1 MSSVLYSLGR
11 WAVRARRLVLVA
23 WVGILVLIGG
33 LAGLVQQGLDDSVTI
48 PGTESQAALDR
59 LATTFP
65 QVSGASA
72 QVIVVAPDGSTID
85 DDAVR
90 GPIEDAVDAIGDI
103 PHVEGVTSPYDDTAT
118 ASVSDD
124 NTATLLTIQ
133 LDEGQSEVG
142 DDTKDALGA
151 ASADLAAALPDG
163 AQASLGGQLFS
174 TEFPT
179 LTVTEALGLLVALV
193 VLVITFGS
201 FVAAGLPLL
210 NAVIGVGVS
219 MGLLFAA
226 TAVAQINSTTPML
239 AVMLGLAVGIDYALF
254 IVSRHRDELATGL
267 PVDEAAARS
276 VATGGS
282 AVIFAGLTVMIALV
296 GLGVAGIPFL
306 TTMGVAAAVGVGLA
320 VLVSITLLPAM
331 LGFAGERLRPKAPR
345 ARRSRRGRRAAAGSG
360 ASGSGS
366 GTAAEGASALGLPS
380 APLVPRGAPAR
391 PTTPFA
397 TDAPSTTSAPG
408 SPTASGTTAPDGD
421 GSPRASGSPGSSLAA
436 ADGDG
441 SPREVG
447 APGRHGLAGVAAS
460 STTDGSPRV
469 HTQVAPGP
477 AAAPGRAAGG
487 ADGAASDAKG
497 VRAARENDGR
507 PHEVTARQPE
517 HRGRTD
523 RGPEHVGPS
532 GDGTT
537 TVEHH
542 NRFFA
547 GWVRTVTRVPLLTLL
562 VGLAAL
568 VLLTIPAKD
577 LRLALPDAGT
587 LPEDNQARVTYDLV
601 SEHFGPGYNGPLIVT
616 GTIVT
621 STDPVGL
628 MDDLAD
634 EIRGLDGVADVPL
647 ATPNMSADTGI
658 VQVVPTGAPDSQET
672 KDLVT
677 EIRSLHD
684 HFLDEYGVDLA
695 VTGFTAVGIDVSDK
709 LGAALLPFALV
720 VVGLSLVLL
729 TMVFRSIWVPV
740 KATVG
745 YLFSV
750 GAAFG
755 VVTLVFEHGFL
766 AEALHVTRLGPV
778 ISFMPIVLMGVLFGL
793 AMDYEVFLVSRIRED
808 YVHSG
813 RARAS
818 ISTGF
823 QASAKVVT
831 AAAVIMFAVFVAFV
845 PEGDMS
851 LKPIALGLAVGVLV
865 DAFVVRMT
873 LVPAVLA
880 LLGDRAWHMP
890 AWLDRVLPSFDV
902 EGEGLSRELALR
914 DWPEP
919 GATDAVVAHGLQVAG
934 AHGPL
939 AAPVTVRVPD
949 GGTLVVHG
957 ASPAAVSGVALALAG
972 RLKPS
977 AGALKVTGL
986 VLPERAMSVRRRVAV
1001 VDLAADVAALPGD
1014 APAPAAHR
1022 THAAASVDAVL
1033 AESPR
1038 VLVVVGTDAVSAP
1051 GERAA
1056 LAEALGRGTA
1066 GGTAVVLGSVGPF
1079 PSDLAPPGSQVLDL
1093 QAPAPASSVSTAPT
1107 EMEVHA

>member
-1 MSSVLYSLGR
+1 MSSALYSLGR
-11 WAVRARRLVLVA
+11 WAVGARRLVLVA
-23 WVGILVLIGG
+23 WIGILVLAGG
-33 LAGLVQQGLDDSVTI
+33 LAGLVGQGLDDEVTI

-59 LATTFP
+59 LAATFP

-72 QVIVVAPDGSTID
+72 QVVVVAPDGSTIE

-90 GPIEDAVDAIGDI
+90 GPVEDAVTALGD
-103 PHVEGVTSPYDDTAT
+103 VDGVAAVTSPYDDTMP

-124 NTATLLTIQ
+124 DVATLMTVQ
-133 LDEGQSEVG
+133 LDEGQSEVT
-142 DDTKDALGA
+142 DATKDALGDVVD
-151 ASADLAAALPDG
+151 DLAAALPDG
-163 AQASLGGQLFS
+163 AQAALGGQLFS

-193 VLVITFGS
+193 VLVLTFGS

-210 NAVIGVGVS
+210 NAVVGVGVS
-219 MGLLFAA
+219 MGFLFAA

-254 IVSRHRDELATGL
+254 IVSRQRDELASGL
-267 PVDEAAARS
+267 SVEEATARA
-276 VATGGS
+276 VATAGS

-306 TTMGVAAAVGVGLA
+306 TVMGVAAAVGVGLA

-345 ARRSRRGRRAAAGSG
+345 RRGRGRRRAAAG
-360 ASGSGS
+360 
-366 GTAAEGASALGLPS
+366 
-380 APLVPRGAPAR
+380 
-391 PTTPFA
+391 
-397 TDAPSTTSAPG
+397 
-408 SPTASGTTAPDGD
+408 
-421 GSPRASGSPGSSLAA
+421 
-436 ADGDG
+436 ADGGRSTGATGATGATG
-441 SPREVG
+441 SR
-447 APGRHGLAGVAAS
+447 GRR
-460 STTDGSPRV
+460 TD
-469 HTQVAPGP
+469 
-477 AAAPGRAAGG
+477 RAV
-487 ADGAASDAKG
+487 GAASDATG
-497 VRAARENDGR
+497 RQAALVNPR
-507 PHEVTARQPE
+507 PDDP
-517 HRGRTD
+517 
-523 RGPEHVGPS
+523 
-532 GDGTT
+532 GDGAAAPSTEGAPAADPTREVSDPTT
-537 TVEHH
+537 TAHR

-547 GWVRTVTRVPLLTLL
+547 GWVRAVTRIPLLTIGL
-562 VGLAAL
+562 VVAAI
-568 VLLTIPAKD
+568 VLLTLPARD
-577 LRLALPDAGT
+577 LQLALPDAGT

-601 SEHFGPGYNGPLIVT
+601 SEHFGPGFNGPLIVT

-628 MDDLAD
+628 MNDLGD
-634 EIRGLDGVADVPL
+634 EIADLPGVADVPL
-647 ATPNMSADTGI
+647 ATPNLTADTGI
-658 VQVVPTGAPDSQET
+658 VQVVPTGAPDSEET

-677 EIRSLHD
+677 EIRAQHD

-695 VTGFTAVGIDVSDK
+695 VTGFTAVGIDVSAK
-709 LGAALLPFALV
+709 LGAALLPFAFV

-729 TMVFRSIWVPV
+729 TMVFRSVAVPI
-740 KATVG
+740 KATLG

-766 AEALHVTRLGPV
+766 ADALHVTRLGPV

-793 AMDYEVFLVSRIRED
+793 AMDYEVFLVARIRED

-813 RARAS
+813 QARRS
-818 ISTGF
+818 IFTGF

-880 LLGDRAWHMP
+880 LLGDKAWWMP
-890 AWLDRVLPSFDV
+890 RWLDRVLPSFDV
-902 EGEGLSRELALR
+902 EGEGLSKELALA

-919 GATDAVVAHGLQVAG
+919 GSTDAVVAHDLVVAG
-934 AHGPL
+934 ARGPL
-939 AAPVTVRVPD
+939 AEPVTVRVPD
-949 GGTLVVHG
+949 GGSLVVHG
-957 ASPAAVSGVALALAG
+957 ESPAAVSGVVLALAG
-972 RLKPS
+972 RLRPTS
-977 AGALKVTGL
+977 GALKVTGL
-986 VLPERAMSVRRRVAV
+986 VLPERALTVRRRVAL

-1022 THAAASVDAVL
+1022 VPAAASVAEVL
-1033 AESPR
+1033 RERPR
-1038 VLVVVGTDAVSAP
+1038 LLAVVGTDAVTSPA
-1051 GERAA
+1051 ERTA
-1056 LAEALGRGTA
+1056 LAEVLAEAAGR
-1066 GGTAVVLGSVGPF
+1066 GTAVVLGAVGPA
-1079 PSDLAPPGSQVLDL
+1079 PTDLAPPGTPVLDL
-1093 QAPAPASSVSTAPT
+1093 HDPHHPDRTVPAAPVVGPRTEEVPA
-1107 EMEVHA
+1107 

>member
-1 MSSVLYSLGR
+1 MSSALYSLGR
-11 WAVRARRLVLVA
+11 WAVHARRLVLLA
-23 WVGILVLIGG
+23 WIGILVVVGG
-33 LAGLVQQGLDDSVTI
+33 LAGLVQQGLDDAVTI

-59 LATTFP
+59 LAATFP

-72 QVIVVAPDGSTID
+72 QVIVVAPDGSTIE

-90 GPIEDAVDAIGDI
+90 GPVEDAVEALGAVD
-103 PHVEGVTSPYDDTAT
+103 HVAGVTSPYDDTVP

-124 NTATLLTIQ
+124 GTAALLTVQ
-133 LDEGQSEVG
+133 LDQGESAVADE
-142 DDTKDALGA
+142 TKDALG
-151 ASADLAAALPDG
+151 SAVDDLEAALPDG

-193 VLVITFGS
+193 VLVVTFGS

-210 NAVIGVGVS
+210 NAVMGVGVT

-254 IVSRHRDELATGL
+254 IVSRHRDELSTGL

-306 TTMGVAAAVGVGLA
+306 TVMGVAAAVGVGLA
-320 VLVSITLLPAM
+320 VLVSVTLLPAM
-331 LGFAGERLRPKAPR
+331 LGFAGERLRPKTPR
-345 ARRSRRGRRAAAGSG
+345 TRRRGRRRAA
-360 ASGSGS
+360 
-366 GTAAEGASALGLPS
+366 PS
-380 APLVPRGAPAR
+380 A
-391 PTTPFA
+391 
-397 TDAPSTTSAPG
+397 TSAQERE
-408 SPTASGTTAPDGD
+408 APDGEA
-421 GSPRASGSPGSSLAA
+421 R
-436 ADGDG
+436 
-441 SPREVG
+441 
-447 APGRHGLAGVAAS
+447 
-460 STTDGSPRV
+460 
-469 HTQVAPGP
+469 
-477 AAAPGRAAGG
+477 GG
-487 ADGAASDAKG
+487 EARDGAVRDGASTG
-497 VRAARENDGR
+497 V
-507 PHEVTARQPE
+507 Q
-517 HRGRTD
+517 HR
-523 RGPEHVGPS
+523 
-532 GDGTT
+532 
-537 TVEHH
+537 

-547 GWVRTVTRVPLLTLL
+547 GWVRTVTRIPLLTILL
-562 VGLAAL
+562 VLAGL
-568 VLLTIPAKD
+568 VLLTLPAKD

-601 SEHFGPGYNGPLIVT
+601 SEHFGPGFNGPLIVT

-628 MDDLAD
+628 MDALAD
-634 EIRGLDGVADVPL
+634 EIGDLPGVADVPL
-647 ATPNMSADTGI
+647 ATPNPSADTGI
-658 VQVVPTGAPDSQET
+658 VQVIPTGAPDSEET

-677 EIRSLHD
+677 QIRSQHD
-684 HFLDEYGVDLA
+684 HFLDEYGVDLS

-729 TMVFRSIWVPV
+729 TMVFRSIAVPI

-755 VVTLVFEHGFL
+755 VVTLVFEHGVL
-766 AEALHVTRLGPV
+766 ADALNVTRLGPV

-813 RARAS
+813 QARRS

-831 AAAVIMFAVFVAFV
+831 AAAIIMFAVFVAFV

-865 DAFVVRMT
+865 DAFLVRMT

-880 LLGDRAWHMP
+880 LLGDRAWWMP
-890 AWLDRVLPSFDV
+890 RRLDRVLPSFDV
-902 EGEGLSRELALR
+902 EGEGLARELELR

-919 GATDAVVAHGLQVAG
+919 GSTDPVVAHALEVAG
-934 AHGPL
+934 PRGPL

-957 ASPAAVSGVALALAG
+957 ASPAAVTGVALALAG
-972 RLKPS
+972 RLRPS

-986 VLPERAMSVRRRVAV
+986 VLPERASAVRRRVAV
-1001 VDLAADVAALPGD
+1001 VDLAADAAALPGD

-1022 THAAASVDAVL
+1022 THPAAAVAAVL
-1033 AESPR
+1033 AERPR
-1038 VLVVVGTDAVSAP
+1038 VVVVLGTDAVSAP
-1051 GERAA
+1051 EERAELAAA
-1056 LAEALGRGTA
+1056 LERGSAA
-1066 GGTAVVLGSVGPF
+1066 GSAVVLGSVGAF

-1093 QAPAPASSVSTAPT
+1093 QPPAPALAAEAPT
-1107 EMEVHA
+1107 DLEEVRA

>member
-1 MSSVLYSLGR
+1 MSSALYSLGR
-11 WAVRARRLVLVA
+11 WAVGARRLVLVA
-23 WVGILVLIGG
+23 WIGILVLAGG
-33 LAGLVQQGLDDSVTI
+33 LAGLVGQGLDDEVTI

-59 LATTFP
+59 LAATFP

-72 QVIVVAPDGSTID
+72 QVVVVAPDGSTIE

-90 GPIEDAVDAIGDI
+90 GPVEDAVTALGD
-103 PHVEGVTSPYDDTAT
+103 VDGVAAVTSPYDDTMP

-124 NTATLLTIQ
+124 DVATLMTVQ
-133 LDEGQSEVG
+133 LDEGQSEVT
-142 DDTKDALGA
+142 DATKDALGDVVD
-151 ASADLAAALPDG
+151 DLAAALPDG
-163 AQASLGGQLFS
+163 AQAALGGQLFS

-193 VLVITFGS
+193 VLVLTFGS

-210 NAVIGVGVS
+210 NAVVGVGVS

-254 IVSRHRDELATGL
+254 IVSRQRDELATGL
-267 PVDEAAARS
+267 SVEEATARA
-276 VATGGS
+276 VATAGS

-306 TTMGVAAAVGVGLA
+306 TVMGVAAAVGVGLA

-345 ARRSRRGRRAAAGSG
+345 RRGR
-360 ASGSGS
+360 
-366 GTAAEGASALGLPS
+366 
-380 APLVPRGAPAR
+380 
-391 PTTPFA
+391 
-397 TDAPSTTSAPG
+397 
-408 SPTASGTTAPDGD
+408 
-421 GSPRASGSPGSSLAA
+421 
-436 ADGDG
+436 
-441 SPREVG
+441 
-447 APGRHGLAGVAAS
+447 GR
-460 STTDGSPRV
+460 R
-469 HTQVAPGP
+469 
-477 AAAPGRAAGG
+477 RAAGG
-487 ADGAASDAKG
+487 ADGGRSTGATGSPGRRTGRAAAAPEDAKG
-497 VRAARENDGR
+497 VAGLAGASRGTSDADGSPSTSGAAAAD
-507 PHEVTARQPE
+507 PTTDAVSSTTTTE
-517 HRGRTD
+517 HR
-523 RGPEHVGPS
+523 
-532 GDGTT
+532 
-537 TVEHH
+537 

-547 GWVRTVTRVPLLTLL
+547 GWVRAVTRIPLLTIGL
-562 VGLAAL
+562 VVAAI
-568 VLLTIPAKD
+568 VLLTLPARD
-577 LRLALPDAGT
+577 LQLALPDAGT

-601 SEHFGPGYNGPLIVT
+601 SEHFGPGFNGPLIVT

-628 MDDLAD
+628 MNDLGD
-634 EIRGLDGVADVPL
+634 EIADLPGVADVPL
-647 ATPNMSADTGI
+647 ATPNLTADTGI
-658 VQVVPTGAPDSQET
+658 VQVVPTGAPDSEET

-677 EIRSLHD
+677 EIRAQHD

-695 VTGFTAVGIDVSDK
+695 VTGFTAVGIDVSAK
-709 LGAALLPFALV
+709 LGAALLPFAFV

-729 TMVFRSIWVPV
+729 TMVFRSVAVPI
-740 KATVG
+740 KATLG

-766 AEALHVTRLGPV
+766 ADALHVTRLGPV

-793 AMDYEVFLVSRIRED
+793 AMDYEVFLVARIRED

-813 RARAS
+813 QARRS
-818 ISTGF
+818 IFTGF

-880 LLGDRAWHMP
+880 LLGDKAWWMP
-890 AWLDRVLPSFDV
+890 RWLDRVLPSFDV
-902 EGEGLSRELALR
+902 EGEGLSKELALA

-919 GATDAVVAHGLQVAG
+919 GSTDAVVAHDLVVAG
-934 AHGPL
+934 ARGPL
-939 AAPVTVRVPD
+939 AEPVTVRVPD
-949 GGTLVVHG
+949 GGSLVVHG
-957 ASPAAVSGVALALAG
+957 ESPAAVSGVVLALAG
-972 RLKPS
+972 RLRPTS
-977 AGALKVTGL
+977 GALKVTGL
-986 VLPERAMSVRRRVAV
+986 VLPERALTVRRRVAL

-1022 THAAASVDAVL
+1022 VPAAASVAEVL
-1033 AESPR
+1033 RERPR
-1038 VLVVVGTDAVSAP
+1038 LLAVVGTDAVKSPA
-1051 GERAA
+1051 ERAA
-1056 LAEALGRGTA
+1056 LAEVLADAAGR
-1066 GGTAVVLGSVGPF
+1066 GTAVVLGAVGPA
-1079 PSDLAPPGSQVLDL
+1079 PTDLAPPGTPVLDL
-1093 QAPAPASSVSTAPT
+1093 HDPHHPDRTVPAAPVVGPRTEEVPA
-1107 EMEVHA
+1107 

>member
-1 MSSVLYSLGR
+1 MSSALYSLGR
-11 WAVRARRLVLVA
+11 WAVGARRLVLVA
-23 WVGILVLIGG
+23 WIGVLVLAGG
-33 LAGLVQQGLDDSVTI
+33 LAGLVGQGLDDEVTI

-59 LATTFP
+59 LAATFP

-72 QVIVVAPDGSTID
+72 QVVVVAPDGSTIE

-90 GPIEDAVDAIGDI
+90 GPVEDAVTALGD
-103 PHVEGVTSPYDDTAT
+103 VDGVAAVTSPYDDTMP

-124 NTATLLTIQ
+124 DVATLMTVQ
-133 LDEGQSEVG
+133 LDEGQSEVS
-142 DDTKDALGA
+142 DATKDALGDVVD
-151 ASADLAAALPDG
+151 DLAAALPDG
-163 AQASLGGQLFS
+163 AQAALGGQLFS

-193 VLVITFGS
+193 VLVLTFGS

-210 NAVIGVGVS
+210 NAVVGVGVS

-254 IVSRHRDELATGL
+254 IVSRQRDELATGL
-267 PVDEAAARS
+267 SVEEATARA
-276 VATGGS
+276 VATAGS

-306 TTMGVAAAVGVGLA
+306 TVMGVAAAVGVGLA

-345 ARRSRRGRRAAAGSG
+345 RRGRGRRRAAAG
-360 ASGSGS
+360 
-366 GTAAEGASALGLPS
+366 
-380 APLVPRGAPAR
+380 
-391 PTTPFA
+391 
-397 TDAPSTTSAPG
+397 
-408 SPTASGTTAPDGD
+408 
-421 GSPRASGSPGSSLAA
+421 
-436 ADGDG
+436 ADGG
-441 SPREVG
+441 RSTG
-447 APGRHGLAGVAAS
+447 ATGATGATGRRTGRA
-460 STTDGSPRV
+460 
-469 HTQVAPGP
+469 
-477 AAAPGRAAGG
+477 AAAPE
-487 ADGAASDAKG
+487 DAKG
-497 VRAARENDGR
+497 VAGLAGASRGTSDADGSPSTSGAAAAD
-507 PHEVTARQPE
+507 PTTDAVSSTTTTE
-517 HRGRTD
+517 HR
-523 RGPEHVGPS
+523 
-532 GDGTT
+532 
-537 TVEHH
+537 

-547 GWVRTVTRVPLLTLL
+547 GWVRAVTRIPLLTIGL
-562 VGLAAL
+562 VVAAI
-568 VLLTIPAKD
+568 VLLTLPARD
-577 LRLALPDAGT
+577 LQLALPDAGT

-601 SEHFGPGYNGPLIVT
+601 SEHFGPGFNGPLIVT

-628 MDDLAD
+628 MNDLGD
-634 EIRGLDGVADVPL
+634 EIADLPGVADVPL
-647 ATPNMSADTGI
+647 ATPNLTADTGI
-658 VQVVPTGAPDSQET
+658 VQVVPTGAPDSEET

-677 EIRSLHD
+677 EIRAQHD

-695 VTGFTAVGIDVSDK
+695 VTGFTAVGIDVSAK
-709 LGAALLPFALV
+709 LGAALLPFAFV

-729 TMVFRSIWVPV
+729 TMVFRSVAVPI
-740 KATVG
+740 KATLG

-766 AEALHVTRLGPV
+766 ADALHVTRLGPV

-793 AMDYEVFLVSRIRED
+793 AMDYEVFLVARIRED

-813 RARAS
+813 QARRS
-818 ISTGF
+818 IFTGF

-880 LLGDRAWHMP
+880 LLGDKAWWMP
-890 AWLDRVLPSFDV
+890 RWLDRVLPSFDV
-902 EGEGLSRELALR
+902 EGEGLSKELALA

-919 GATDAVVAHGLQVAG
+919 GSTDAVVAHDLVVAG
-934 AHGPL
+934 ARGPL
-939 AAPVTVRVPD
+939 AEPVTVRVPD
-949 GGTLVVHG
+949 GGSLVVHG
-957 ASPAAVSGVALALAG
+957 ESPAAVSGVVLALAG
-972 RLKPS
+972 RLRPTS
-977 AGALKVTGL
+977 GALKVTGL
-986 VLPERAMSVRRRVAV
+986 VLPERALTVRRRVAL

-1022 THAAASVDAVL
+1022 VPAAASVAEALRERPRLL
-1033 AESPR
+1033 A
-1038 VLVVVGTDAVSAP
+1038 VVGTDAVTSPA
-1051 GERAA
+1051 ERAA
-1056 LAEALGRGTA
+1056 LAEVLADAAGR
-1066 GGTAVVLGSVGPF
+1066 GTAVVLGAVGPA
-1079 PSDLAPPGSQVLDL
+1079 PTDLAPPGTPVLDL
-1093 QAPAPASSVSTAPT
+1093 HDPHQPDRTVPAAPVVGPRTEEVPA
-1107 EMEVHA
+1107 

>member
-1 MSSVLYSLGR
+1 MSSALYSLGR
-11 WAVRARRLVLVA
+11 WAVGARRLVLAA
-23 WVGILVLIGG
+23 WIGILVLAGA
-33 LAGLVQQGLDDSVTI
+33 LAGLVGQGLDDEVTI

-59 LATTFP
+59 LAATFP

-72 QVIVVAPDGSTID
+72 QVVVVAPDGSTIE

-90 GPIEDAVDAIGDI
+90 APVEDAVTALGD
-103 PHVEGVTSPYDDTAT
+103 VDGVAAVTSPYDDTMT
-118 ASVSDD
+118 ASISDD
-124 NTATLLTIQ
+124 EVATLMTIQ
-133 LDEGQSEVG
+133 LDEGQSEVT
-142 DDTKDALGA
+142 DATKDALGDVVD
-151 ASADLAAALPDG
+151 DLAAALPDG
-163 AQASLGGQLFS
+163 AQAALGGQLFS

-193 VLVITFGS
+193 VLVLTFGS

-210 NAVIGVGVS
+210 NAVVGVGVS

-254 IVSRHRDELATGL
+254 IVSRHRDELASGL
-267 PVDEAAARS
+267 SVEEAAARS
-276 VATGGS
+276 VATAGS

-306 TTMGVAAAVGVGLA
+306 TVMGVAAAVGVGLA

-331 LGFAGERLRPKAPR
+331 LGFAGERLRPEAPR
-345 ARRSRRGRRAAAGSG
+345 RRGRGRGRGRRRAVAGADGGAPAAATGSPGRRSGRAAA
-360 ASGSGS
+360 
-366 GTAAEGASALGLPS
+366 
-380 APLVPRGAPAR
+380 AP
-391 PTTPFA
+391 
-397 TDAPSTTSAPG
+397 
-408 SPTASGTTAPDGD
+408 
-421 GSPRASGSPGSSLAA
+421 
-436 ADGDG
+436 
-441 SPREVG
+441 E
-447 APGRHGLAGVAAS
+447 
-460 STTDGSPRV
+460 
-469 HTQVAPGP
+469 
-477 AAAPGRAAGG
+477 
-487 ADGAASDAKG
+487 DAKG
-497 VRAARENDGR
+497 VAGLAGASRGTSDADGSPSTSGAAAAD
-507 PHEVTARQPE
+507 PTTDAVSSTTTAE
-517 HRGRTD
+517 HR
-523 RGPEHVGPS
+523 
-532 GDGTT
+532 
-537 TVEHH
+537 

-547 GWVRTVTRVPLLTLL
+547 GWVRTVTRIPLLTIGL
-562 VGLAAL
+562 VVAAI
-568 VLLTIPAKD
+568 VLLTLPARD
-577 LRLALPDAGT
+577 LQLALPDAGT

-601 SEHFGPGYNGPLIVT
+601 SEHFGPGFNGPLIVT

-628 MDDLAD
+628 MDDLGD
-634 EIRGLDGVADVPL
+634 EIADLPGVADVPL
-647 ATPNMSADTGI
+647 ATPNLTADTGI
-658 VQVVPTGAPDSQET
+658 VQVVPTGAPDSEET

-677 EIRSLHD
+677 EIRAQHD

-695 VTGFTAVGIDVSDK
+695 VTGFTAVGIDVSAK
-709 LGAALLPFALV
+709 LGAALLPFAFV

-729 TMVFRSIWVPV
+729 TMVFRSIAVPV
-740 KATVG
+740 KATLG

-766 AEALHVTRLGPV
+766 ADALHVTRLGPV

-793 AMDYEVFLVSRIRED
+793 AMDYEVFLVARIRED

-813 RARAS
+813 RARRS
-818 ISTGF
+818 IFTGF

-880 LLGDRAWHMP
+880 MLGDKAWWMP
-890 AWLDRVLPSFDV
+890 PWLDRVLPSFDV
-902 EGEGLSRELALR
+902 EGEGLSKELALA

-919 GATDAVVAHGLQVAG
+919 GSTDAVVAHDLVVAG

-939 AAPVTVRVPD
+939 ADPVTVRVPD
-949 GGTLVVHG
+949 GGSLVVHG
-957 ASPAAVSGVALALAG
+957 TSPAAVSGVVLALAG
-972 RLKPS
+972 RLRPA

-986 VLPERAMSVRRRVAV
+986 VLPERALSVRRRVAL

-1022 THAAASVDAVL
+1022 VPAAASVAALLREGPRLL
-1033 AESPR
+1033 A
-1038 VLVVVGTDAVSAP
+1038 VVGTDAVTSPA
-1051 GERAA
+1051 ERAA
-1056 LAEALGRGTA
+1056 LSEVLARAAER
-1066 GGTAVVLGSVGPF
+1066 GTAVVLGAVGPA
-1079 PSDLAPPGSQVLDL
+1079 PTDLAPPGTQVLDL
-1093 QAPAPASSVSTAPT
+1093 HAPDPAHAVPAPADPASAVGPRT
-1107 EMEVHA
+1107 EEVPA